1 MLYDYFEID
10 KNNPLS
16 LYEQLYN
23 LIIKA
28 IKEEQLKKGD
38 RIPSIRRA
46 AEEMGISRTTVETAY
61 EQLCAEGY
69 IINMPK
75 KGFFVEAEY
84 GTANSQRSDI
94 SDINKSHTE
103 QQINSVFKYDFSSSG
118 IDSKYIDIKF
128 WKRCVRNVLDN
139 HQAISSYGVAQGEPL
154 LREALCEYSGR
165 VRGVNASLD
174 TTIIGAGTQT
184 LLYVLLGL
192 CKEYGRTIAVEK
204 DVFPQGE
211 QVFSDLGYSLYPLK
225 ADKNGIVLDETI
237 NSRILFVN
245 SSGSIRGSAPIP
257 INKRMEIISWAEKN
271 DAVII
276 EDDYNGELRYNA
288 KPVPA
293 LQGMSSDRVV
303 YIGSFSKLLLPSVR
317 ISYMVMPGRLAKLY
331 RERQQNYNQTSSK
344 IEQLALAQY
353 IKSGRLE
360 RQARKLRK
368 IYAIK
373 SKLLSENLNKSF
385 GENCV
390 IDVIETAL
398 SVRLK
403 LKSFHSL
410 NEMKA
415 IAEKNG
421 IKLGKC
427 YEKGEWKY
435 FYFSF
440 SGISED
446 KIIPA
451 VELLQS
457 IWG

>member
-1 MLYDYFEID
+1 MLYDFFEID
-10 KNNPLS
+10 KNSKLL

-23 LIIKA
+23 AIIKA
-28 IKEEQLKKGD
+28 IKEERLKKGE
-38 RIPSIRRA
+38 RIPSIRGIA
-46 AEEMGISRTTVETAY
+46 DELSISRTTVETAY

-69 IINMPK
+69 IINVPK

-84 GTANSQRSDI
+84 GTVNSQPADI
-94 SDINKSHTE
+94 PEINISHTG
-103 QQINSVFKYDFSSSG
+103 QQPCSYFKYDFSSSG

-128 WKRCVRNVLDN
+128 WKRCVKDVLDN
-139 HQAISSYGVAQGEPL
+139 HNAISSYGVPQGEPV

-165 VRGVNASLD
+165 VRGVNASLE
-174 TTIIGAGTQT
+174 TTLIGAGTQT
-184 LLYVLLGL
+184 LLSVLLGL
-192 CKEYGRTIAVEK
+192 CRDYGNSIAAEK
-204 DVFPQGE
+204 GFFPQGE
-211 QVFSDLGYSLYPLK
+211 QIFADLGYSLCPLK
-225 ADKNGIVLDETI
+225 ADKNGIILDQTVK
-237 NSRILFVN
+237 SRILFVN

-257 INKRMEIISWAEKN
+257 INKRMELISWAEKN

-276 EDDYNGELRYNA
+276 EDDFNGELRYTS
-288 KPVPA
+288 KPIPA

-317 ISYMVMPGRLAKLY
+317 ISYMVMPERLAERY
-331 RERQQNYNQTSSK
+331 MERQHNYNQTSSK
-344 IEQLALAQY
+344 VEQLALAQY

-360 RQARKLRK
+360 RQLRKLRK
-368 IYAIK
+368 IYSVK

-385 GENCV
+385 GENAV

-403 LKSFHSL
+403 IKSTHSL
-410 NEMKA
+410 NEMKTT
-415 IAEKNG
+415 AEKNG
-421 IKLGKC
+421 IQLGKC

-446 KIIPA
+446 KIVPA
-451 VELLQS
+451 VELLQY
-457 IWG
+457 IWS